1 MQSPERGVWDTA
13 FLDHVGQASGLFLE
27 RMVDMPVN
35 KCPIFQK
42 Q

>member
-1 MQSPERGVWDTA
+1 MQSPEWRLWDTA
-13 FLDHVGQASGLFLE
+13 FLDHVVQASGLLLE